1 MAFADRTGLE
11 PATSAV
17 TGRHSNQLNYRSI
30 PYSTAYVVFGIAKI
44 RGKYILKQI
53 FSKKKAL
60 PIFTAKSYNMPQY
73 PNRQFLDFETPIK
86 ELYEQIDAT
95 KKLAEKNPKI
105 DYTNTLIQ
113 LEESI
118 LEKRKEITANLTPW
132 QRVQLS
138 RHPDR
143 PYTLKYIDKMF
154 TNFVELHG
162 DRNVKDDKA
171 MVGGFA
177 QLDGETVMVIGQQK
191 GVNTKM
197 RQMRNFGMA
206 NPEGYRKALRLMKL
220 AEKFNKPVVA
230 LIDTP
235 GAFPGLEAEERGQ
248 GEAIARNIYE
258 MIRLKVPVIVVI
270 IGEGASGGALGIGVG
285 DKTLMMENTW
295 YTVIS
300 PESCSSILWR
310 SWDKKE
316 IAAEQLRLT
325 ATDMKGFGLVDEIV
339 EEPLGGAHWDY
350 QEAADILKGCI
361 QKAIAEFKAKDPTDR
376 VNERINKY
384 CKMGFWEESTIEN

>member
-1 MAFADRTGLE
+1 
-11 PATSAV
+11 
-17 TGRHSNQLNYRSI
+17 
-30 PYSTAYVVFGIAKI
+30 
-44 RGKYILKQI
+44 
-53 FSKKKAL
+53 
-60 PIFTAKSYNMPQY
+60 MPQY
-73 PNRQFLDFETPIK
+73 PNRQFLDFEQPIK
-86 ELYEQIDAT
+86 EIYEQIEET
-95 KKLAEKNPKI
+95 RKLAEKNAKV
-105 DYTNTLIQ
+105 DYTSNIQQ
-113 LEESI
+113 LEEEI
-118 LEKRKEITANLTPW
+118 VAKRKEITEHLSPW

-143 PYTLKYIDKMF
+143 PYTLKYIEKMCSD
-154 TNFVELHG
+154 FVELHG
-162 DRNVKDDKA
+162 DRNFKDDKA

-177 QLDGETVMVIGQQK
+177 SLDGQTVMMIGQQK
-191 GVNTKM
+191 GINTKA

-220 AEKFNKPVVA
+220 AEKFNKPVIC

-258 MIRLKVPVIVVI
+258 MIRLKVPVIIVI

-285 DKTLMMENTW
+285 DRVLMMENTW

-316 IAAEQLRLT
+316 TAAEQLRLT
-325 ATDMKGFGLVDEIV
+325 ASDMKGFGLVDEIV
-339 EEPLGGAHWDY
+339 PEPMGGAHWDY
-350 QEAADILKGCI
+350 AAAAELLKGRILKNL
-361 QKAIAEFKAKDPTDR
+361 AEILPHSPSDR
-376 VNERINKY
+376 VEQRIEKY
-384 CKMGFWEESTIEN
+384 GKMGFWEETNA